1 MENYNKIKNKVVQNN
16 PARLILLMYIVVIA
30 IGSLLLVLP
39 ISSNSRQWTSLMDA
53 SFTVV
58 SATCVTGLVTVVT
71 AAHWSLFGKIVI
83 LLLIQLGGLGVMTA
97 ASIVSLLFNKKMSI
111 KDRIYLS
118 EEKGMFTIAGIIKL
132 VKFILITTF
141 IIEFA
146 GAVFLMFTFIP
157 QFGFMKGFWYS
168 IFHAIS
174 AFCNAGFDILGDS
187 SLVPYALNVNVSMV
201 ISLLIIIGG
210 IGHKVIAEFLEK
222 KFRFKE
228 YSLHSKLVLMIT
240 TTLLILPTVFFII
253 IEWNNPETLGNYG
266 FFEKILTAFF
276 QSATLRTAGFASTN
290 QAAYTTS
297 SILLMLVLMF
307 IGGSPAGTAGGFK
320 TTSFLSLFL
329 VTKAN
334 IKQEKEISLMKRS
347 ISSDLVGKIISLF
360 TVSLAWIFLAVLLIT
375 ISDKAFNLID
385 ILFEVFSAY
394 GTVGLTR
401 GITPF
406 MSNFAKIVIMATM
419 LFGKVGPL
427 SLFIAFTNKANPKT
441 YKLREE
447 EILIG

>member
-1 MENYNKIKNKVVQNN
+1 MENYNQIKNKVIKNN
-16 PARLILLMYIVVIA
+16 PARLILLMYLIVIA
-30 IGSLLLVLP
+30 IGTFLLTLP
-39 ISSNSRQWTSLMDA
+39 ISSNSGQWTNLLDS

-71 AAHWSLFGKIVI
+71 ATHWSVFGKVVI
-83 LLLIQLGGLGVMTA
+83 LFFIQLGGLGVMTA
-97 ASIVSLLFNKKMSI
+97 ASIVSLLFNRKMSI

-118 EEKGMFTIAGIIKL
+118 EEKGAISIAGIIKL
-132 VKFILITTF
+132 IKFIILTTF
-141 IIEFA
+141 VIEII

-157 QFGFMKGFWYS
+157 QFGLLKGIWYS
-168 IFHAIS
+168 VFHSIS
-174 AFCNAGFDILGDS
+174 AFCNAGFDIIGDS
-187 SLVPYALNVNVSMV
+187 SLANYALNANISLV
-201 ISLLIIIGG
+201 ISFLIIIGG

-228 YSLHSKLVLMIT
+228 YSLHSKLVLLMT
-240 TTLLILPTVFFII
+240 LLLLILPTIFFIVL
-253 IEWNNPETLGNYG
+253 EWNNPNTLGQYN
-266 FFEKILTAFF
+266 FFGKMLTAFF
-276 QSATLRTAGFASTN
+276 QSATLRTAGFF
-290 QAAYTTS
+290 TTS
-297 SILLMLVLMF
+297 QSSYLTASALLMLILMF

-320 TTSFLSLFL
+320 TTSILSLFL

-334 IKQEKEISLMKRS
+334 IKQEKQISLMKRT
-347 ISSDLVGKIISLF
+347 ISSEITSKIISLF
-360 TVSLAWIFLAVLLIT
+360 TVSLAWIFTAVLIIT
-375 ISDKAFNLID
+375 ITDKTLNLMD

-406 MSNFAKIVIMATM
+406 MSGFAKIIIMTTM

-427 SLFIAFTNKANPKT
+427 SLFIAFTHKSDPKS